1 MFDYSKMF
9 DLSGRRALVIGG
21 ASGIGQASALG
32 LAAHG
37 AEVVVADVNVALAEE
52 TVDEIKKS
60 GGKAAA
66 MKIDMRDKANIEA
79 AAQSLG
85 ALDALVVTPS
95 INVRKP
101 LLDLTDEEFDRVVDL
116 NLKGVFR
123 VLRAF
128 APPMAAR
135 GKGSI
140 VAFSSVR
147 AQVVEPGQGVYA
159 ATKAGTLQMIRALA
173 AELGTSGR
181 APQRRR
187 AGRGRDAAD
196 QADHRERGL
205 VSRLRRQIDAEALGQ
220 TRPRWPARWCSFAPT
235 QVPTSPALI
244 CWSTA
249 VGRLRMVASLRRCRK
264 RQGEGQGPRDLSS
277 RAQRSDPAARAGR
290 RRRRHPADLVRDRQT
305 TLGDAQRQ
313 GAANR
318 CPLRAHAR
326 TRFAGLPLRAR

>member
-52 TVDEIKKS
+52 TVHEINKG
-60 GGKAAA
+60 GGKGAA
-66 MKIDMRDKANIEA
+66 MKIDMRDKAIIEA
-79 AAQSLG
+79 VAQSLG

-101 LLDLTDEEFDRVVDL
+101 LLDLTDDEFDRVVDL

-128 APPMAAR
+128 APRMAAR
-135 GKGSI
+135 GRGSI

-173 AELGTSGR
+173 AELGTSGVRLNAVAPGVVETPLTKQIIENEAWYR
-181 APQRRR
+181 AYADKSMLKRWASPAEMAGAVVFLCSDASSYVTGSYLLVDGGWTAADGRFTPPLPKR
-187 AGRGRDAAD
+187 AG
-196 QADHRERGL
+196 
-205 VSRLRRQIDAEALGQ
+205 
-220 TRPRWPARWCSFAPT
+220 
-235 QVPTSPALI
+235 
-244 CWSTA
+244 
-249 VGRLRMVASLRRCRK
+249 
-264 RQGEGQGPRDLSS
+264 
-277 RAQRSDPAARAGR
+277 
-290 RRRRHPADLVRDRQT
+290 
-305 TLGDAQRQ
+305 
-313 GAANR
+313 
-318 CPLRAHAR
+318 
-326 TRFAGLPLRAR
+326 

>member
-9 DLSGRRALVIGG
+9 DLSSRRALVIGG

-37 AEVVVADVNVALAEE
+37 AEVIVADLNVALAEE
-52 TVDEIKKS
+52 TVHEIKMG

-79 AAQSLG
+79 AAESLG

-101 LLDLTDEEFDRVVDL
+101 LLDLTDDEFDRVVDL

-123 VLRAF
+123 VLPAF
-128 APPMAAR
+128 APAMAAR

-173 AELGTSGR
+173 AELGTSGVRLNAVAPGVVETPLTKQIIENEAWYR
-181 APQRRR
+181 AYADKSMLKRWANPAEMAGAVVFLCSDASSYVTGSYLLVDGGWTAADGRFAPPLPKR
-187 AGRGRDAAD
+187 AG
-196 QADHRERGL
+196 
-205 VSRLRRQIDAEALGQ
+205 
-220 TRPRWPARWCSFAPT
+220 
-235 QVPTSPALI
+235 
-244 CWSTA
+244 
-249 VGRLRMVASLRRCRK
+249 
-264 RQGEGQGPRDLSS
+264 
-277 RAQRSDPAARAGR
+277 
-290 RRRRHPADLVRDRQT
+290 
-305 TLGDAQRQ
+305 
-313 GAANR
+313 
-318 CPLRAHAR
+318 
-326 TRFAGLPLRAR
+326 